1 MGKNTERS
9 GDKLPVDH
17 KAISGDRRGKAL
29 VICTRKDRSG
39 WEREHQQACKVLS
52 QNLGLQ
58 VTILLERQHN
68 KL

>member
-1 MGKNTERS
+1 MGKNPERS
-9 GDKLPVDH
+9 GDRLPVDH
-17 KAISGDRRGKAL
+17 RVKSENRRGKAL

-39 WEREHQQACKVLS
+39 WEREYQQACKVLS